1 MIILMKNENFFR
13 FYDNNSNPITSKDL
27 YNKNIKYKIIES
39 KDLKFYL
46 YDSLY
51 LDPNIRFKQFLDLIL
66 QHWNIYDEIFGSAIN
81 FKSLEP
87 IANKF
92 KNIKRVK
99 YDKINEPV
107 LYFIWKINTIKIN
120 NYENPTE
127 MPPSMNPDN
136 IIYNLNLKTMLP
148 MIIYNNKEIKSINDI
163 DEKILLGLK
172 IVVDPIYQNNIYLP
186 NEFIDKEFKI
196 EKISK
201 LEFFPK
207 INLVPMTIERIL
219 YSLFR
224 YLMGIEVLQYK
235 DLDIED
241 ETNLI
246 KKQSLNDLLKNAG
259 IKEIDKD
266 DDIWNN
272 KKNKR
277 RLIIK

>member
-1 MIILMKNENFFR
+1 MKNENFFR

-266 DDIWNN
+266 DDI
-272 KKNKR
+272 
-277 RLIIK
+277 